1 MWHLFGN
8 SQTSSRLKQRKHK
21 YPQELDFWVL
31 YNEKYVKT
39 DTDYWTLLAR
49 FERFMDSPSYEN
61 NRRLRSTIKLFEE
74 MGADA
79 DWPWE
84 IYDQELAF
92 LELKLWPWLKQRW
105 VEIILRDFEFMEK
118 SSKSLPDFPLR

>member
-79 DWPWE
+79 DWLWE
-84 IYDQELAF
+84 IYDQVMAF

-105 VEIILRDFEFMEK
+105 LEIILRDFEFMEK